1 MPQYIVKHK
10 HSHSKGCSANDSNKK
25 MVTLSPKLVTIIT
38 LLISFPLTRSIFDT
52 SSPTIELPISTHS
65 PPITLC
71 VSDFGATGDGLTY
84 DTVAIQSAIDACPCT
99 IPCHVTFPPG
109 TYLTATIHLKSR
121 VILNIEE
128 DAVLLG
134 GTEIEDYPKE
144 SSRWYVV
151 MAENAIDVGI
161 TGGGVIDG
169 QGLKFVVKKNEKKNV
184 MVSWNQTGAC
194 SGDECRPRLV
204 GFLNCKNVNIWGIR
218 LREPAYWWSVLFAFS
233 FSF

>member
-1 MPQYIVKHK
+1 M
-10 HSHSKGCSANDSNKK
+10 
-25 MVTLSPKLVTIIT
+25 
-38 LLISFPLTRSIFDT
+38 
-52 SSPTIELPISTHS
+52 
-65 PPITLC
+65 
-71 VSDFGATGDGLTY
+71 
-84 DTVAIQSAIDACPCT
+84 
-99 IPCHVTFPPG
+99 
-109 TYLTATIHLKSR
+109 
-121 VILNIEE
+121 
-128 DAVLLG
+128 LLG

-204 GFLNCKNVNIWGIR
+204 GFLNCKNVNIWSVR